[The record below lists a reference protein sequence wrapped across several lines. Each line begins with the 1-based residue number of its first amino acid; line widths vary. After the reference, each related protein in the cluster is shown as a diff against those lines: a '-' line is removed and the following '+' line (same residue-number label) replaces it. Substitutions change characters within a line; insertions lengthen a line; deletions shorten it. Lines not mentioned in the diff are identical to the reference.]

1 MQQLTLDEIRQSAK
15 QVGDTVLLDLPLP
28 QTPGR
33 TGQFITQLTTA
44 LDAKAQEPE
53 WGADR
58 MQVVITTDEARFL
71 LCIEWLCD
79 SIWLE
84 SAGGINNSPEFL
96 WDWLQEK

>member
-1 MQQLTLDEIRQSAK
+1 MQQLDVNQIKQSARRI
-15 QVGDTVLLDLPLP
+15 DETIVLDFPLP

-33 TGQFITQLTTA
+33 TSQFITQLDSA
-44 LDAKAQEPE
+44 FGAEAQEPE

-58 MQVVITTDEARFL
+58 VQVVIIAEEVRML

-84 SAGGINNSPEFL
+84 SAGGINNTADFL
-96 WDWLQEK
+96 WQWLQAK